1 MKDRR
6 QLYNDFLKAFPVE
19 SLKNMTLEQ
28 YTDLKKDNS
37 FCYWIEAKTSELGS
51 IWGGCSYKF
60 GVYEYQKRPK
70 LSSPLVQSDE
80 KYAWYTKYHKATAL
94 ETYPT
99 LQSPIITDGCHQQ
112 R

>member
-51 IWGGCSYKF
+51 IWGGCSYKLVF
-60 GVYEYQKRPK
+60 MNIKSVLK
-70 LSSPLVQSDE
+70 LTTL
-80 KYAWYTKYHKATAL
+80 AL
-94 ETYPT
+94 
-99 LQSPIITDGCHQQ
+99 
-112 R
+112 

>member
-37 FCYWIEAKTSELGS
+37 FCYWIEAK
-51 IWGGCSYKF
+51 
-60 GVYEYQKRPK
+60 
-70 LSSPLVQSDE
+70 
-80 KYAWYTKYHKATAL
+80 
-94 ETYPT
+94 
-99 LQSPIITDGCHQQ
+99 
-112 R
+112 

>member
-19 SLKNMTLEQ
+19 SLKDMTLEQ

-37 FCYWIEAKTSELGS
+37 FCYWLEAKTSELGS
-51 IWGGCSYKF
+51 IWGGSSYKF

-70 LSSPLVQSDE
+70 INDSRVISDE
-80 KYAWYTKYHKATAL
+80 KYAWYSKYHKVTVQEAYDVVREAIIKIAL
-94 ETYPT
+94 YA
-99 LQSPIITDGCHQQ
+99 
-112 R
+112 